1 MMNFWIQSFLG
12 DVPEI
17 KVGFRD
23 DKGIVNKIE
32 SFQTLEVPKYAENWV
47 STSKLNR
54 NTRTIRTTI
63 RLYYRSALF
72 LTRILGCTKM
82 FEFRVIVTITAQVI
96 DPK

>member
-1 MMNFWIQSFLG
+1 MNFWIQSFLG

-47 STSKLNR
+47 SHSTKKEPRIIWTYSLNQYCY
-54 NTRTIRTTI
+54 NNI
-63 RLYYRSALF
+63 
-72 LTRILGCTKM
+72 
-82 FEFRVIVTITAQVI
+82 
-96 DPK
+96 

>member
-54 NTRTIRTTI
+54 NT
-63 RLYYRSALF
+63 
-72 LTRILGCTKM
+72 
-82 FEFRVIVTITAQVI
+82 
-96 DPK
+96 